1 MSQRVMIALNLAWN
15 LVNFRAG
22 LIRALVAE
30 GYEVVAVAP
39 PDEYAPQLA
48 ALGCRFVPLPMD
60 NQGTH
65 PGRDLLLL
73 WRFVRLLR
81 RERPAVY
88 LGYTVKPNVY
98 GSLAAHALGI
108 PVVNNIAGLGAV
120 FIRDSLV
127 TRVVRG
133 LYRLALGRSRRVF
146 FQNDEDL
153 RLFVEGGLVRPEVTG
168 RVPGSG
174 IDLGRFAPVPLP
186 GGRGRGN
193 PALSTKTSL
202 SPGPSPACGRGEITG
217 AGLSPTASLSPDP
230 SDEAPTLRYPASGR
244 GEVRFLLIARMLWD
258 KGVGEYVAAARM
270 VKRRC
275 PEVEFG
281 LLGFLDVKNP
291 AAISREQMEEWVAEG
306 VVTYLGV
313 SDDVRE
319 QIAQADCVVLPS
331 YREGTPRTLL
341 EAAAMARPLVA
352 TDAVGCRE
360 VVEDGVNGYLCRV
373 KDAGDLAQKMERMIA
388 LSHDERT
395 AMGRR
400 GREKVE
406 REFDER
412 LVIEAY
418 LRVVREICV

>member
-1 MSQRVMIALNLAWN
+1 MIALNLAWN

-73 WRFVRLLR
+73 GRFVRLLR
-81 RERPAVY
+81 RERPAVF

-120 FIRDSLV
+120 FIRDSVV

-153 RLFVEGGLVRPEVTG
+153 RLFVEGGLVRAEVTG

-174 IDLGRFAPVPLP
+174 IDLERFVAVGLP
-186 GGRGRGN
+186 GGRDQGK
-193 PALSTKTSL
+193 PALS
-202 SPGPSPACGRGEITG
+202 PSPSG
-217 AGLSPTASLSPDP
+217 
-230 SDEAPTLRYPASGR
+230 EAPTLRYPASGR
-244 GEVRFLLIARMLWD
+244 GESGGGGVRFLLIARMLWD
-258 KGVGEYVAAARM
+258 KGVGEYVEAARR
-270 VKRRC
+270 VKRRY
-275 PEVEFG
+275 PDAEFG

-291 AAISREQMEEWVAEG
+291 AAISREQMDEWVAEG
-306 VVTYLGV
+306 VVNYLGV

-341 EAAAMARPLVA
+341 EAAAMARPLIA

-373 KDAGDLAQKMERMIA
+373 KDADDLAAKMERMIG
-388 LSHDERT
+388 LSDDERT
-395 AMGRR
+395 QMGRR

-418 LRVVREICV
+418 LKVIREVCGDAAVVRGEGAAPTGSTG

>member
-1 MSQRVMIALNLAWN
+1 MNRRVVIALNLAWN

-39 PDEYAPQLA
+39 PDEYAPRLA
-48 ALGCRFVPLPMD
+48 ALGCRFEPLPMD

-73 WRFVRLLR
+73 WRFYRLLR

-120 FIRDSLV
+120 FIRNSPV

-133 LYRLALGRSRRVF
+133 LYRLALRRSRRVF

-153 RLFVEGGLVRPEVTG
+153 RMFVDGGLVRPEATG

-174 IDLGRFAPVPLP
+174 IDLSRFAPVPLP
-186 GGRGRGN
+186 
-193 PALSTKTSL
+193 A
-202 SPGPSPACGRGEITG
+202 
-217 AGLSPTASLSPDP
+217 AG
-230 SDEAPTLRYPASGR
+230 SGR
-244 GEVRFLLIARMLWD
+244 VRFLLIARMLWD
-258 KGVGEYVAAARM
+258 KGVGEYVAAAR
-270 VKRRC
+270 KLRQRY
-275 PEVEFG
+275 PNAEFA

-291 AAISREQMEEWVAEG
+291 AAISREQMDEWVAEG
-306 VVTYLGV
+306 VVNYLGV

-319 QIAQADCVVLPS
+319 QIAEADCVVLPS

-373 KDAGDLAQKMERMIA
+373 KDADDLAEKMERMIG
-388 LSHDERT
+388 LSADERT

-412 LVIEAY
+412 FVIDAY
-418 LRVVREICV
+418 LKAIRAVSSVRIDVRPEPAPETPPLVRPS

>member
-1 MSQRVMIALNLAWN
+1 VIALNLAWN

-39 PDEYAPQLA
+39 HDEYAPRLA

-73 WRFVRLLR
+73 WRFVRMLR
-81 RERPAVY
+81 RERPAVF

-133 LYRLALGRSRRVF
+133 LYQLALGRSKRVF

-174 IDLGRFAPVPLP
+174 IDLSRFVPAPLP
-186 GGRGRGN
+186 
-193 PALSTKTSL
+193 A
-202 SPGPSPACGRGEITG
+202 AG
-217 AGLSPTASLSPDP
+217 A
-230 SDEAPTLRYPASGR
+230 R
-244 GEVRFLLIARMLWD
+244 VRFLLIARMLWD
-258 KGVGEYVAAARM
+258 KGVGEYVAAARTL
-270 VKRRC
+270 RQRY
-275 PEVEFG
+275 PDAEFC
-281 LLGFLDVKNP
+281 LLGFLDVQNP
-291 AAISREQMEEWVAEG
+291 AAISREQMDEWVAEG
-306 VVTYLGV
+306 VVNYLGV

-341 EAAAMARPLVA
+341 EAAAMARPLIA

-373 KDAGDLAQKMERMIA
+373 KDADDLADRMERMIK
-388 LSHDERT
+388 LSHEERT
-395 AMGRR
+395 AMGLR

-412 LVIEAY
+412 FVIDAY
-418 LRVVREICV
+418 LKAIKDVCGRARSSGECAQAAMPWR

>member
-1 MSQRVMIALNLAWN
+1 MNRRVVIALNLAWN

-39 PDEYAPQLA
+39 YDEYAPRLD
-48 ALGCRFVPLPMD
+48 ALGCRYVPLPMD

-65 PGRDLLLL
+65 PGQDLLLL
-73 WRFVRLLR
+73 WRFYRLLR

-120 FIRDSLV
+120 FIRNSPV

-133 LYRLALGRSRRVF
+133 LYRLALGRSKRVF

-153 RLFVEGGLVRPEVTG
+153 RMFVEGGLVRAEVAG

-174 IDLGRFAPVPLP
+174 IDLGRFAAVGLP
-186 GGRGRGN
+186 GGRGRTN
-193 PALSTKTSL
+193 LTLSPETALS
-202 SPGPSPACGRGEITG
+202 PNPSPARGGGETG
-217 AGLSPTASLSPDP
+217 G
-230 SDEAPTLRYPASGR
+230 G
-244 GEVRFLLIARMLWD
+244 GIRFLLIARMLWD
-258 KGVGEYVAAARM
+258 KGVGEYVAAARL
-270 VKRRC
+270 VRQRH
-275 PEVEFG
+275 PEAEFC

-291 AAISREQMEEWVAEG
+291 AAISREQMDEWVAEG
-306 VVTYLGV
+306 VVNYLGV

-319 QIAQADCVVLPS
+319 QIAEADCVVLPS

-341 EAAAMARPLVA
+341 EAAAMARPLIA

-373 KDAGDLAQKMERMIA
+373 KDADDLAQKMERMIG
-388 LSHDERT
+388 LSDEERT
-395 AMGRR
+395 VMGRH
-400 GREKVE
+400 GRQKVE

-412 LVIEAY
+412 FVIEAY
-418 LRVVREICV
+418 LKVIREVCGKAAVVRGEGAAPTDSTV